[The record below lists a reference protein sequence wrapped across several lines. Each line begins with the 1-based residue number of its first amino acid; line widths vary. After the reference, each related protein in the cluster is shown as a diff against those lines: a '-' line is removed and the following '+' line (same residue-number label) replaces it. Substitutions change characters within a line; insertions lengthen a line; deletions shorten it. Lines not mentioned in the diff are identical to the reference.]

1 MPRIKMMMMSAVCIV
16 QVMDNEDDD
25 DDDDDDSN
33 DKGCAVTA
41 EAGDVDT
48 GTKQLNGL
56 LNESIILLRLVS

>member
-16 QVMDNEDDD
+16 QVMDNE
-25 DDDDDDSN
+25 DDDDDSN